1 MLARAAAVDNFGA
14 GRTLA
19 RMALATRSDDHS
31 HPDLATK
38 AEVDDKFSEVAAL
51 RADFAEHRME
61 QTGEVATLRADFA
74 ELRAD
79 FTELRGDFTALRGE
93 FAEHRAEQREA
104 IAELRAD
111 FTVLSGKITAIE
123 GGMAEYREETA
134 RLREEVARL
143 REEVARHGE
152 GVAELRGSMKLLMW
166 GIGIGFAAMFA
177 GFGIVVA
184 VLAP

>member
-38 AEVDDKFSEVAAL
+38 AEVDDKFSELQLEGTGL
-51 RADFAEHRME
+51 RADFM
-61 QTGEVATLRADFA
+61 
-74 ELRAD
+74 
-79 FTELRGDFTALRGE
+79 ELRGDFMALRTE

-104 IAELRAD
+104 LAELRAD
-111 FTVLSGKITAIE
+111 FTVLGGKVTTLE
-123 GGMAEYREETA
+123 GEMARIREEMAEHREETV
-134 RLREEVARL
+134 RLREE
-143 REEVARHGE
+143 
-152 GVAELRGSMKLLMW
+152 VAELRGSMKSFMW

-177 GFGIVVA
+177 GLGIIA
-184 VLAP
+184 ALAS